1 MEDELGYTSEQETA
15 EILAD
20 PELTA
25 ELLEALADTNKS
37 GYVSSEAMG
46 LLMAARA
53 QVARTRMRGLT
64 EGQTIL

>member
-25 ELLEALADTNKS
+25 ELLDALTDTDKS
-37 GYVSSEAMG
+37 GYIGSVEMRSLMEA
-46 LLMAARA
+46 R
-53 QVARTRMRGLT
+53 RTG
-64 EGQTIL
+64 GH